1 MGYYIEMVQTQ
12 AGAKNSEW
20 LQYMRECAVTYR
32 KRKDGL
38 SVTRKEPAPVTAP
51 RRRKR
56 VTEDKPSQP
65 PDPPEPRGM

>member
-1 MGYYIEMVQTQ
+1 MVQTQ

-32 KRKDGL
+32 KRKDGP
-38 SVTRKEPAPVTAP
+38 SVTRKESTPVTAP

-56 VTEDKPSQP
+56 VTEDKSP
-65 PDPPEPRGM
+65 PDPPEPRGS